1 MEHDVLGELSRLL
14 AQAGL
19 GDEQDGGLSPR
30 SQNPDNCDT
39 SQGKSEQDEAFGQQ
53 SQSPDNCATSR
64 KRTHEGKVDLS
75 KRPYAKKMKVT
86 HTEQVENRG
95 VDKLPR
101 SKSAGL

>member
-30 SQNPDNCDT
+30 SQNPDNC
-39 SQGKSEQDEAFGQQ
+39 
-53 SQSPDNCATSR
+53 ATSR
-64 KRTHEGKVDLS
+64 KRTHEGKVDLT